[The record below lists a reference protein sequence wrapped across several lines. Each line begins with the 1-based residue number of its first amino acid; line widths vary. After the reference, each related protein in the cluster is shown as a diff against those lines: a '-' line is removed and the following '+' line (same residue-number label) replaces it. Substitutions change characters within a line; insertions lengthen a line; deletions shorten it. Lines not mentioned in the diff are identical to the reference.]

1 MYVLIKFLVKMLL
14 FAGLGFLMG
23 MTKMKKTYKIILIII
38 GVLVCYIGLDFVMYE
53 NWFVSFKTPE
63 SAAKY
68 CMETPKY
75 VVTGKKS
82 ACVETKDGRFF
93 TYRGKNGWK
102 LTVPGHNVDKK
113 MKWIIKGN
121 DNIMLIKLNATGE
134 VYVRIQSSD
143 AIVNGRKIEIINT
156 IEKLEDNKGTE
167 FYKYTNEEG
176 VDIYSGWLDE
186 ATEDYVLTING
197 DKQYKINLVNA
208 LGSKK
213 VIRK

>member
-1 MYVLIKFLVKMLL
+1 
-14 FAGLGFLMG
+14 
-23 MTKMKKTYKIILIII
+23 
-38 GVLVCYIGLDFVMYE
+38 
-53 NWFVSFKTPE
+53 
-63 SAAKY
+63 
-68 CMETPKY
+68 
-75 VVTGKKS
+75 
-82 ACVETKDGRFF
+82 
-93 TYRGKNGWK
+93 
-102 LTVPGHNVDKK
+102 
-113 MKWIIKGN
+113 
-121 DNIMLIKLNATGE
+121 MLIKLNATGE